1 MEFKTK
7 ESLLSK
13 LSKTKIYEWL
23 YGITNTTIEVT
34 LGNGEK
40 KFEFRPDK
48 EYLEHLQE
56 RNKEVIQTLKETA
69 QAITWILG
77 SVYVL
82 TQIIKELHG
91 VYIYWIH

>member
-34 LGNGEK
+34 LDTSNGRE
-40 KFEFRPDK
+40 
-48 EYLEHLQE
+48 
-56 RNKEVIQTLKETA
+56 
-69 QAITWILG
+69 
-77 SVYVL
+77 
-82 TQIIKELHG
+82 
-91 VYIYWIH
+91 